1 MTETSGGCV
10 YDGVALDGVEVAIT
24 AEGRI
29 AIKGPVLAQTYL
41 GAESLW
47 DSQCKDGWFLTS
59 DIGRID
65 NGKLIVEGRSDDVI
79 ISGGENISLSAIES
93 SLHAHFPHTTF
104 AAFSV
109 NDVQWSQS
117 LHVAIAGGSAPTD
130 DEISQYLS
138 EQFGDFTKPKGYLHI
153 PELPLIGIGKV
164 DRKKLA
170 ELSMEAPH

>member
-1 MTETSGGCV
+1 
-10 YDGVALDGVEVAIT
+10 L
-24 AEGRI
+24 
-29 AIKGPVLAQTYL
+29 
-41 GAESLW
+41 
-47 DSQCKDGWFLTS
+47 
-59 DIGRID
+59 
-65 NGKLIVEGRSDDVI
+65 
-79 ISGGENISLSAIES
+79 
-93 SLHAHFPHTTF
+93 

-109 NDVQWSQS
+109 NDVQWGQC
-117 LHVAIAGGSAPTD
+117 LHVAIAGSSAPTD